1 MNVIPQRPQRP
12 LTIGDAVAHSVQW
25 LQSVGMS
32 HSDLSHARGTVVAI
46 KVNGGQVPNVITVD
60 WGIDDDIPPRILES
74 NLALVGPNMRFC
86 NCG

>member
-12 LTIGDAVAHSVQW
+12 LVTGDAVAHSVQW

-32 HSDLSHARGTVVAI
+32 HGDLSHARGKVTAI

-60 WGIDDDIPPRILES
+60 WGTDEIPPRILES
-74 NLALVGPNMRFC
+74 NLAIVGPNMRFC

>member
-1 MNVIPQRPQRP
+1 MNVIPKRPQRP

-32 HSDLSHARGTVVAI
+32 HSDLSHARGKVTAI

-60 WGIDDDIPPRILES
+60 WGTDEIPPRILES
-74 NLALVGPNMRFC
+74 NLAIVGPNMRFC
-86 NCG
+86 RC